1 MQWID
6 VGREPAGNGG
16 TQSAHRNRRR
26 GGVAVAWVA
35 AALSFACAG
44 AALPPG
50 GVERVERSIE
60 AGLSLYQ
67 SGEFVVAAQR
77 FQEASEAAHALRLRD
92 LSKRAAIAECTA
104 WLRARAIREFD
115 GCSQRLERMHR
126 RANRA
131 EPGIGTLLALGAI
144 AGDRP
149 SPPFRVASDVAP
161 IIRAA
166 GEQRS
171 E

>member
-1 MQWID
+1 MHGID
-6 VGREPAGNGG
+6 VGGEPAGNGG
-16 TQSAHRNRRR
+16 TQSVRRSRRR
-26 GGVAVAWVA
+26 GRVVVGSLA
-35 AALSFACAG
+35 AALLACTG
-44 AALPPG
+44 SLPPPG
-50 GVERVERSIE
+50 GSDRVERSIE
-60 AGLSLYQ
+60 AGLSLYA

-77 FQEASEAAHALRLRD
+77 FQEASESAHALRLRD
-92 LSKRAAIAECTA
+92 LEKRAAIAECTS

-115 GCSQRLERMHR
+115 ACTRKLERMHR

-166 GEQRS
+166 GEGRG